1 MDGPSFKVQSIIYFI
16 AYHFHDTRACGSK
29 DDDEEELP
37 AKRTRR
43 ARDGS
48 K

>member
-16 AYHFHDTRACGSK
+16 AYHFHDTRAGGSK
-29 DDDEEELP
+29 DDEEEESP
-37 AKRTRR
+37 AKRIRR
-43 ARDGS
+43 VRAGS